1 MPVNFLNAGDLIRF
15 LPETILT
22 IMGTLLMV
30 LEHERQDRAD
40 EVEPDRRQTDGYKSV
55 AEATVSPCPTAQNLV
70 HFAGRAE
77 EVAVAA
83 VLVDVRNPCRLELA
97 LDVVAPARE
106 HHDGAVDPGQ
116 RDGDQASTA
125 NRTYLS
131 VFRGR
136 VYRAETA
143 DAALSDVLVHD
154 RRVPQP
160 RLRAGIGAVFDLHE
174 KRRALSGWRNC
185 GGTTCAEGQHEE
197 RPHRRRD
204 RGRNLHQ

>member
-1 MPVNFLNAGDLIRF
+1 MCRDV
-15 LPETILT
+15 
-22 IMGTLLMV
+22 
-30 LEHERQDRAD
+30 RQMRSIA
-40 EVEPDRRQTDGYKSV
+40 VQVVGGGSAV
-55 AEATVSPCPTAQNLV
+55 V
-70 HFAGRAE
+70 AE
-77 EVAVAA
+77 EVAVGA
-83 VLVDVRNPCRLELA
+83 VLVDMRNPCRLELA

-154 RRVPQP
+154 RRVLEA
-160 RLRAGIGAVFDLHE
+160 RLRTSIGVVFDLHK
-174 KRRALSGWRNC
+174 KRRALGGRRDCSG
-185 GGTTCAEGQHEE
+185 TACAESQHEE
-197 RPHRRRD
+197 RPQRRLD
-204 RGRNLHQ
+204 RGRNLH